1 VRNMLVDSGLIVGLF
16 DRNDQHH
23 QRAVELMASI
33 DARLY
38 TTWPVL
44 TEACHLLDFHPNAA
58 TDALE
63 WLIEARVHLADKSDD
78 LFAIRAWMVR
88 YRDTPMD
95 LADASLMRVAEREGI
110 THILSFDSHFDAYR
124 LPDGRPMMRTF

>member
-1 VRNMLVDSGLIVGLF
+1 MLVDSGWIVGLF

-23 QRAVELMASI
+23 QRSVELMESI
-33 DARLY
+33 DARLH

-44 TEACHLLDFHPNAA
+44 NEACHLLDFHPHAA

-63 WLIEARVHLADKSDD
+63 WLINARIHVVDQGDD
-78 LFAIRAWMVR
+78 LVAIRAWMVR

-95 LADASLMRVAEREGI
+95 LADATLMNLAEREGI
-110 THILSFDSHFDAYR
+110 SEILSFDHHFDAYR
-124 LPDGRPMMRTF
+124 LSNNRPLNRIF

>member
-1 VRNMLVDSGLIVGLF
+1 MRSMLVDSGLIVGLF

-23 QRAVELMASI
+23 QRAVELMETI
-33 DARLY
+33 NARLY

-44 TEACHLLDFHPNAA
+44 TEACHLLDYHPNAA

-63 WLIEARVHLADKSDD
+63 WLIEARVHLADQSDD
-78 LFAIRAWMVR
+78 LFTIRAWMVR
-88 YRDTPMD
+88 YRDTPKD

-110 THILSFDSHFDAYR
+110 THILSFDSHFDVYR
-124 LPDGRPMMRTF
+124 LADNRPLNRIF

>member
-1 VRNMLVDSGLIVGLF
+1 MRSMLVDSGLIVGLF

-23 QRAVELMASI
+23 KRAVELMESI

-44 TEACHLLDFHPNAA
+44 TEACHLLDYHPNAA

-63 WLIEARVHLADKSDD
+63 WLIEARVHLADQGDD
-78 LFAIRAWMVR
+78 LFAVRAWMVR

-110 THILSFDSHFDAYR
+110 SEILSFDHHFDVYR
-124 LPDGRPMMRTF
+124 LANNRPLNRIF